1 LDVGRIEVS
10 LSDDPDFTTIGT
22 MNRSGALSG
31 MSKVYRHLN
40 LNQNDVVEAD
50 GIASTKLQIVSVR
63 KPSAGIDAA
72 AAPEPL
78 PEGNIGSA
86 ATTMSVFQRRGLKS
100 IYIELFALEILNRLT
115 PENEPD
121 VYMVFGVLQEYTSYR
136 YCCATSKALL
146 TKLGFMADTKPDAVL
161 VDDETSEYL
170 VAEFKM
176 RSSAF
181 ALNHQPDDV
190 DVLIVWED
198 DERDRSRLPRA
209 VVSLRDI
216 ARTAAKELIES

>member
-1 LDVGRIEVS
+1 
-10 LSDDPDFTTIGT
+10 
-22 MNRSGALSG
+22 
-31 MSKVYRHLN
+31 
-40 LNQNDVVEAD
+40 
-50 GIASTKLQIVSVR
+50 
-63 KPSAGIDAA
+63 
-72 AAPEPL
+72 
-78 PEGNIGSA
+78 
-86 ATTMSVFQRRGLKS
+86 
-100 IYIELFALEILNRLT
+100 
-115 PENEPD
+115 
-121 VYMVFGVLQEYTSYR
+121 
-136 YCCATSKALL
+136 
-146 TKLGFMADTKPDAVL
+146 MADTKPDAVL